1 MSVHRLYRCLAL
13 FPGRLLTCLLGA
25 LLLLPMP
32 LAASGA
38 DHDGPV
44 LLLPTRGQRTDCGD
58 VLARHG
64 LRPPELEFLFCRK
77 EGQGQTAR
85 HVARYRV
92 KGERAAA
99 VEALLHGSTGMRPL
113 ERILGIWS
121 LPDGGE
127 GRLPAGDGPSG
138 SVSMGEVP
146 QPGTFAAE
154 RSQWAQIAW
163 FAVRVTLDVAE
174 GADSADEKADAIRH

>member
-1 MSVHRLYRCLAL
+1 MSVHRLSCGLARFWGCLPAWL
-13 FPGRLLTCLLGA
+13 PS
-25 LLLLPMP
+25 LLLLCLVP

-44 LLLPTRGQRTDCGD
+44 LLLPTQGRRADCGD

-127 GRLPAGDGPSG
+127 GWLPAGDGPSG

-163 FAVRVTLDVAE
+163 FAVWVELD
-174 GADSADEKADAIRH
+174 IFL

>member
-1 MSVHRLYRCLAL
+1 MPVRCLYRCLAL
-13 FPGRLLTCLLGA
+13 FPGRLLTFLLGA
-25 LLLLPMP
+25 LLLLPVP

-38 DHDGPV
+38 EHAGPV
-44 LLLPTRGQRTDCGD
+44 LLLPTPGQRADCGD

-64 LRPPELEFLFCRK
+64 LRPPELEYLFCRK
-77 EGQGQTAR
+77 EGQGQAAR
-85 HVARYRV
+85 LVARYRV
-92 KGERAAA
+92 KGEQAAA
-99 VEALLHGSTGMRPL
+99 VEALLQDSTGMRPL

-154 RSQWAQIAW
+154 RAQWSRLSW
-163 FAVRVTLDVAE
+163 FSVRVTLDEAE
-174 GADSADEKADAIRH
+174 GTGAADKEADATRR